1 MSHTPSDEK
10 ISFEN
15 NFEVTISFGLFAYML
30 IMVLDNM
37 QDFSKK
43 TQSKKVYEVNSGLE
57 VHQSYLKF
65 HLRVFYSYF
74 SRRKGS

>member
-15 NFEVTISFGLFAYML
+15 NFEVTISFDLFACML

-57 VHQSYLKF
+57 VH
-65 HLRVFYSYF
+65 
-74 SRRKGS
+74 

>member
-15 NFEVTISFGLFAYML
+15 NFEVTTSFGLFAYML

-57 VHQSYLKF
+57 VH
-65 HLRVFYSYF
+65 
-74 SRRKGS
+74 